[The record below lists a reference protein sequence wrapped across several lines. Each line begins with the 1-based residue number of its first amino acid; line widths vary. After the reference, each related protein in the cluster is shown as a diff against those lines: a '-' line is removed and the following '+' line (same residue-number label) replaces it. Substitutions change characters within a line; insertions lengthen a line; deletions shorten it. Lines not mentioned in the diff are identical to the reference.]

1 MTKENQSLFTLF
13 SMAYLIPRY
22 FLLSQISSWTSIFS
36 LLVPSLRFSFI
47 TNSWLIFHRFMEH
60 TSNVVDFK
68 HSRPINVGHFYSVQ
82 LLCSCW
88 PPLPLI
94 PLLPNGKS
102 IRWHGSTQK
111 VKDVAW
117 ISGDQQLLASKPHL
131 SRALLFLLWC
141 EIGPWQLPPW
151 RQRGGLME
159 AGGKGHEGA

>member
-68 HSRPINVGHFYSVQ
+68 HSSPLKELIKFWEKSQSCLDIEWFLSMHLKINFLSF
-82 LLCSCW
+82 
-88 PPLPLI
+88 
-94 PLLPNGKS
+94 
-102 IRWHGSTQK
+102 
-111 VKDVAW
+111 
-117 ISGDQQLLASKPHL
+117 ASSDPKPF
-131 SRALLFLLWC
+131 SLFLN
-141 EIGPWQLPPW
+141 LPFFSPGTYFKPFNPCLFSPSHSSAYCVTNTGFAC
-151 RQRGGLME
+151 RIPCCCCCC
-159 AGGKGHEGA
+159 